1 MNDDDAL
8 TLDYHLATVQAL
20 NTGRTVRIQ
29 YAPGSKMSLDG
40 QVYELVQFHFHAP
53 SEHLYNGQAS
63 AMELH
68 LVHKNDQAQLAVV
81 SVMIEPGAA
90 NPTLAEIWQH
100 IPPDADAV
108 VGLDQ
113 PVDVNQLLPRDRNFF
128 HYQGSLTTPPCSESV
143 NWVILEQPISA
154 SPQQIATFRDL
165 FTANA
170 RSVQALHGRVI
181 EFSH

>member
-81 SVMIEPGAA
+81 SVMIEPGTA

-100 IPPDADAV
+100 IPP
-108 VGLDQ
+108 
-113 PVDVNQLLPRDRNFF
+113 R
-128 HYQGSLTTPPCSESV
+128 C
-143 NWVILEQPISA
+143 
-154 SPQQIATFRDL
+154 
-165 FTANA
+165 
-170 RSVQALHGRVI
+170 
-181 EFSH
+181 